1 MLGEIFDIR
10 EFHEV
15 VLINGSVPID
25 ILEELVDTWIKEKQR
40 T

>member
-15 VLINGSVPID
+15 VLTNGSVSLD